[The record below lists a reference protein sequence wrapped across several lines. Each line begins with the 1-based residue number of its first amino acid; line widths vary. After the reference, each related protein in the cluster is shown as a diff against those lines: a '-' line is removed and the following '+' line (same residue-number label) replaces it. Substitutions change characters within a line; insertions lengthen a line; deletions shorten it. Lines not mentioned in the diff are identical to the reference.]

1 MLLLLLFGLIPLIIY
16 GIVNQLGI
24 LYYVATIIT
33 TLVFPVI
40 PVIISN
46 LLVLLIMSFSKVA
59 KNKNK
64 FQIIASIILIIV
76 IFMLSFT
83 FSSSDNSQEQILQM
97 VTQANGL
104 VEIIQKNFPTLTFAI
119 QSLTNDSIGIV
130 AINIAEM
137 IGITALLYAIYVVLA
152 EKLFLKGAVGNLS
165 SGVKTKKLNEKKMF
179 RKTTLFKAYVGKE
192 FKTLYRN
199 PIFFMQCLLP
209 AILLPI
215 LIVIAI
221 IVSITSQGGNV
232 GEISNMF
239 EDNTSISIGII
250 LACIVQFFSMFVYL
264 SITAISREGQNAI
277 FMKYIPVT
285 LEKQLN
291 YKTMPNIIIMSVIN
305 VAVIVIAEYLIKMPV
320 IYMVMTF
327 ILMSVISYLQSFVL
341 ILIDLNKP
349 KLEWNSE
356 YTVAK
361 QNLNL
366 MWPLILGIVNIM
378 VVVGFTSMV
387 STKNP
392 YIIIG
397 SLTIIYMIAIIIV
410 KKYIRKNINKQFE
423 KIY

>member
-1 MLLLLLFGLIPLIIY
+1 
-16 GIVNQLGI
+16 
-24 LYYVATIIT
+24 
-33 TLVFPVI
+33 
-40 PVIISN
+40 
-46 LLVLLIMSFSKVA
+46 MSFSKVA

-76 IFMLSFT
+76 IFMLLFT

-119 QSLTNDSIGIV
+119 QSLTNDSIGII

-137 IGITALLYAIYVVLA
+137 VGITALLYAIYVVLA

-179 RKTTLFKAYVGKE
+179 RKTTLFKTYVGKE

-215 LIVIAI
+215 LIAIAV

-239 EDNTSISIGII
+239 EDKTSISIGII
-250 LACIVQFFSMFVYL
+250 LVCIVQFFSMFVYL

-392 YIIIG
+392 YIITG